1 LIYELYVEI
10 ADKMKYLRTN
20 KKTGSFGRDHK
31 DPRGQGIMGSSEM
44 LKNYKELKVWQ
55 KSISFF

>member
-20 KKTGSFGRDHK
+20 KKTGGFG
-31 DPRGQGIMGSSEM
+31 PR
-44 LKNYKELKVWQ
+44 LNKEQ
-55 KSISFF
+55 KI